1 VRGCCLVVLRVGRF
15 IDGRLN
21 QMQIDR
27 LDASCYTFIQVDF
40 ATRPAA
46 TLCPVHQTVLLSTL
60 QTSSTHYRTPH
71 HSKNQLLPESCSD
84 RQWPP
89 PHSTVSREPVRSLLS
104 GLSFNPILADHTL
117 TSHSL
122 RHLMGKA
129 KMSKALLLEEWN
141 ASKGTPLL
149 VGSFSLGWLMD
160 DRCRTGRTPIP
171 PLKLLRESLYLLQ
184 GISGSSISFFIP
196 PPDQVNPYLLPPHHF
211 SRSPNLSTTS
221 AEDEGPLPGQ
231 LVFNESEGY
240 VGKLERGLVERLGET
255 GWLVRNVESFVKEVQ
270 EMGAGGAQ
278 SGEPAS
284 KGGVRRG
291 GLVEQVRTLLTPSL

>member
-1 VRGCCLVVLRVGRF
+1 
-15 IDGRLN
+15 
-21 QMQIDR
+21 MQIDR
-27 LDASCYTFIQVDF
+27 VTAAWYAFLQVDF

-46 TLCPVHQTVLLSTL
+46 TLRLVLRTILLSTL
-60 QTSSTHYRTPH
+60 QTSSYTTAHRTTARTNCFRIAAQRD
-71 HSKNQLLPESCSD
+71 SGQ
-84 RQWPP
+84 P
-89 PHSTVSREPVRSLLS
+89 PHSPSVGSPYVLLS
-104 GLSFNPILADHTL
+104 PACRSTRPLLITTI
-117 TSHSL
+117 TSHPL

-149 VGSFSLGWLMD
+149 VGSLSLGWLID
-160 DRCRTGRTPIP
+160 YRCRTGRTPIP

-211 SRSPNLSTTS
+211 PRSPNLSTTS

-278 SGEPAS
+278 GGEPS
-284 KGGVRRG
+284 STGGVRRG
-291 GLVEQVRTLLTPSL
+291 GLVEQV